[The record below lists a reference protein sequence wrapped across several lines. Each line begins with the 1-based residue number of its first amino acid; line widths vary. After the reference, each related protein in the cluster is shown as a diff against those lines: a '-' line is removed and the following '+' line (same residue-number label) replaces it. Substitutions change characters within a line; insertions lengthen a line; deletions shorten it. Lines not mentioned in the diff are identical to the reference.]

1 MTNKQN
7 SRITVTLPKYINDEL
22 DASKKELG
30 YTKTEIIKIAIENFL
45 EEQKKAKLK
54 NAVELMTNEYQNN
67 KELTEFT
74 TLDSEDFL

>member
-1 MTNKQN
+1 MTNRQN

-22 DASKKELG
+22 NASKKELG

-45 EEQKKAKLK
+45 EEQKKAKLQ
-54 NAVELMTNEYQNN
+54 NAVAIMTNEYNNN

-74 TLDSEDFL
+74 ALDSEDFI

>member
-1 MTNKQN
+1 MTNRQN

-45 EEQKKAKLK
+45 EEQKKAKLQ
-54 NAVELMTNEYQNN
+54 NAVTIMANEYNNN

>member
-1 MTNKQN
+1 MTNRQN

-30 YTKTEIIKIAIENFL
+30 YTKTEIIKMAIENFL

-54 NAVELMTNEYQNN
+54 NAVAIMANEYNNN

-74 TLDSEDFL
+74 ALDSEDFI

>member
-1 MTNKQN
+1 MTNTQN

>member
-1 MTNKQN
+1 MTNTQN
-7 SRITVTLPKYINDEL
+7 SRITVTLPKQINDEL

>member
-1 MTNKQN
+1 MTNRQN

-30 YTKTEIIKIAIENFL
+30 YTKTEIIKMAIENFL
-45 EEQKKAKLK
+45 EEQKKAKLQ
-54 NAVELMTNEYQNN
+54 NAVAIMTNEYNNN

-74 TLDSEDFL
+74 ALDSEDFI

>member
-1 MTNKQN
+1 MTNTQN

-30 YTKTEIIKIAIENFL
+30 FTKTEIIKIAIENFL

>member
-1 MTNKQN
+1 MTNTQN
-7 SRITVTLPKYINDEL
+7 SRITVTLPKHINDEL